1 MSMSDTERVER
12 LVGYLVRE
20 IVEDPSEVSVTMVKD
35 RPKRV
40 LAEVRAAKQDMGRL
54 IGRRGRTANAIRAL
68 AQIVCDDDWIV
79 EIEFLD

>member
-1 MSMSDTERVER
+1 MRDTERAER
-12 LVGYLVRE
+12 LIGYLVRE
-20 IVEDPSEVSVTMVKD
+20 IVEKPSEVSVNMV
-35 RPKRV
+35 RNQPKKI

-54 IGRRGRTANAIRAL
+54 IGRRGRTANAIRTL

>member
-20 IVEDPSEVSVTMVKD
+20 IVQEPSEVSVDMVTD

-54 IGRRGRTANAIRAL
+54 IGRRGRTANAIRTL
-68 AQIVCDDDWIV
+68 ARIVCDDDWIV

>member
-1 MSMSDTERVER
+1 MRDAERVEQ
-12 LVGYLVRE
+12 LIGYLVRE
-20 IVEDPSEVSVTMVKD
+20 IVEKPSQVSVNMVRD
-35 RPKRV
+35 QPKKV

-54 IGRRGRTANAIRAL
+54 IGRRGRTANAIRTL

>member
-1 MSMSDTERVER
+1 MSMRDTERVER
-12 LVGYLVRE
+12 LIGYLVRE
-20 IVEDPSEVSVTMVKD
+20 IVEKPSQVSVKMVRNRRK
-35 RPKRV
+35 KV

-54 IGRRGRTANAIRAL
+54 IGRRGRTANAIRTL

>member
-1 MSMSDTERVER
+1 MRDTERVER
-12 LVGYLVRE
+12 LIGYLVRE
-20 IVEDPSEVSVTMVKD
+20 IVEQPSAVSVKMV
-35 RPKRV
+35 RNQPKRV

-54 IGRRGRTANAIRAL
+54 IGRRGRTANAIRTL

>member
-20 IVEDPSEVSVTMVKD
+20 IVEEPSEVSVTMVKD

-54 IGRRGRTANAIRAL
+54 IGRRGRTANAIRTL

>member
-1 MSMSDTERVER
+1 MSMRDTERVER
-12 LVGYLVRE
+12 LIGYLVRE
-20 IVEDPSEVSVTMVKD
+20 IVEKPSQVSVKMVRN
-35 RPKRV
+35 RPKKV

-54 IGRRGRTANAIRAL
+54 IGRRGRTANAIRTL

>member
-1 MSMSDTERVER
+1 
-12 LVGYLVRE
+12 VR
-20 IVEDPSEVSVTMVKD
+20 DQ
-35 RPKRV
+35 PKKV

-54 IGRRGRTANAIRAL
+54 IGRRGRTANAIRTL

>member
-1 MSMSDTERVER
+1 MRDTNRVER
-12 LVGYLVRE
+12 LIGYLVRE
-20 IVEDPSEVSVTMVKD
+20 IVEQPSEVSVNMV
-35 RPKRV
+35 RSQPKRV

-54 IGRRGRTANAIRAL
+54 IGRRGRTANAIRTL

>member
-20 IVEDPSEVSVTMVKD
+20 IVEQPSEVSVTMVED
-35 RPKRV
+35 RSKRV
-40 LAEVRAAKQDMGRL
+40 LAEVRAAKRDMGRL
-54 IGRRGRTANAIRAL
+54 IGRRGRTANAIRTL

>member
-1 MSMSDTERVER
+1 MSMRDTERAER
-12 LVGYLVRE
+12 LIGYLVRE
-20 IVEDPSEVSVTMVKD
+20 IVEKPSEVSVNMV
-35 RPKRV
+35 RNQPKKI

-54 IGRRGRTANAIRAL
+54 IGRRGRTANAIRTL

>member
-1 MSMSDTERVER
+1 MRDTERVER
-12 LVGYLVRE
+12 LIGYLVGE
-20 IVEDPSEVSVTMVKD
+20 IVAQPSEVSVNIVRD
-35 RPKRV
+35 QPKKV

-54 IGRRGRTANAIRAL
+54 IGRRGRTANAIRTL

>member
-1 MSMSDTERVER
+1 MAMSDADRVER

-20 IVEDPSEVSVTMVKD
+20 IVERPSEANVTMVKN
-35 RPKRV
+35 RPRRV

-54 IGRRGRTANAIRAL
+54 IGRRGRTANAIRTL
-68 AQIVCDDDWIV
+68 AQLVCDDDWIV

>member
-1 MSMSDTERVER
+1 MRMRDTERVER
-12 LVGYLVRE
+12 LIGYLVRE
-20 IVEDPSEVSVTMVKD
+20 IVEKPSQVSVKMVRN
-35 RPKRV
+35 RPKKV

-54 IGRRGRTANAIRAL
+54 IGRRGRTANAIRTL

>member
-1 MSMSDTERVER
+1 MRDTERVER
-12 LVGYLVRE
+12 LIDYLVRE
-20 IVEDPSEVSVTMVKD
+20 IVEKPSEVSVNMV
-35 RPKRV
+35 RNQPKKV

-54 IGRRGRTANAIRAL
+54 IGRRGRTANAIRTL

>member
-1 MSMSDTERVER
+1 MRDTERVER
-12 LVGYLVRE
+12 LIGYLVGE
-20 IVEDPSEVSVTMVKD
+20 IVEQQSEVSVNIVKD
-35 RPKRV
+35 QRKKV

-54 IGRRGRTANAIRAL
+54 IGRRGRTANAIRTL

>member
-1 MSMSDTERVER
+1 MTMSDTERVER

-20 IVEDPSEVSVTMVKD
+20 IVQEPSEVSVDMVTD

-54 IGRRGRTANAIRAL
+54 IGRRGRTANAIRTL
-68 AQIVCDDDWIV
+68 ARIVCDDDWIV

>member
-1 MSMSDTERVER
+1 MRDSDRVER
-12 LVGYLVRE
+12 LIGYLVRE
-20 IVEDPSEVSVTMVKD
+20 IVEQSSEVSVKMV
-35 RPKRV
+35 RSQPKRV

-54 IGRRGRTANAIRAL
+54 IGRRGRTANAIRTL

>member
-12 LVGYLVRE
+12 MVGYLVRE
-20 IVEDPSEVSVTMVKD
+20 IVQEPSEVSVDMVTD

-54 IGRRGRTANAIRAL
+54 IGRRGRTANAIRTL

>member
-1 MSMSDTERVER
+1 MRDTDRVER
-12 LVGYLVRE
+12 LIGYLVRE
-20 IVEDPSEVSVTMVKD
+20 IVEQPSEVSVNMV
-35 RPKRV
+35 RSQPKRV

-54 IGRRGRTANAIRAL
+54 IGRRGRTANAIRTL

>member
-1 MSMSDTERVER
+1 MRDAERVER
-12 LVGYLVRE
+12 LIGYLVRE
-20 IVEDPSEVSVTMVKD
+20 IVEKPSQVSVNMVRD
-35 RPKRV
+35 QPKKV

-54 IGRRGRTANAIRAL
+54 IGRRGRTANAIRTL

>member
-20 IVEDPSEVSVTMVKD
+20 IVQEPSEVSVDMVTD

-54 IGRRGRTANAIRAL
+54 IGRRGRTANAIRTL

>member
-1 MSMSDTERVER
+1 MRDAERVER
-12 LVGYLVRE
+12 LIGYLVRE
-20 IVEDPSEVSVTMVKD
+20 IVEKPSQVRANMV
-35 RPKRV
+35 RNQPKTV

-54 IGRRGRTANAIRAL
+54 IGRRGRTANAIRTL

>member
-1 MSMSDTERVER
+1 MRDAERVER
-12 LVGYLVRE
+12 LIGYLVRE
-20 IVEDPSEVSVTMVKD
+20 IVEKPSQVSVRMV
-35 RPKRV
+35 RNQPKKV

-54 IGRRGRTANAIRAL
+54 IGRRGRTANAIRTL

>member
-79 EIEFLD
+79 EIDFLD

>member
-1 MSMSDTERVER
+1 MSMNDTERVER

-20 IVEDPSEVSVTMVKD
+20 IVADPSQVSVRMVKD
-35 RPKRV
+35 SPKRV

-54 IGRRGRTANAIRAL
+54 IGRRGRTANAIRTL
-68 AQIVCDDDWIV
+68 ARIVCDDDWIV

>member
-20 IVEDPSEVSVTMVKD
+20 IVEEPSEVSVTMVED
-35 RPKRV
+35 RSKRV

-54 IGRRGRTANAIRAL
+54 IGRRGRTANAIRTL

>member
-1 MSMSDTERVER
+1 MRDTERVER
-12 LVGYLVRE
+12 LIGYLVRE
-20 IVEDPSEVSVTMVKD
+20 IVEKPSQVSVKMVRN
-35 RPKRV
+35 RPKKV

-54 IGRRGRTANAIRAL
+54 IGRRGRTANAIRTL

>member
-20 IVEDPSEVSVTMVKD
+20 IVQEPSEVSVDMVTD

-54 IGRRGRTANAIRAL
+54 IGRRGRTANAIRTL
-68 AQIVCDDDWIV
+68 AQIVCDDDWII

>member
-1 MSMSDTERVER
+1 MRDTERVER
-12 LVGYLVRE
+12 LIGYLVGE
-20 IVEDPSEVSVTMVKD
+20 IVEQQSEVSVNIVRD
-35 RPKRV
+35 QPKKV

-54 IGRRGRTANAIRAL
+54 IGRRGRTANAIRTL

>member
-1 MSMSDTERVER
+1 MRDTERVER
-12 LVGYLVRE
+12 LIGYLVRE
-20 IVEDPSEVSVTMVKD
+20 IVEKPSQVSVNMVRN
-35 RPKRV
+35 RPKKV

-54 IGRRGRTANAIRAL
+54 IGRRGRTANAIRTL